1 LGQEVSISWTPWC
14 TIPSNFE
21 VLASPAST
29 SDSLEPWKAEPKPLV
44 KAMRAAFA
52 KVFEQEAQ
60 D

>member
-1 LGQEVSISWTPWC
+1 MLISWTPWC

-29 SDSLEPWKAEPKPLV
+29 SDSLEPWKAEPIPLA